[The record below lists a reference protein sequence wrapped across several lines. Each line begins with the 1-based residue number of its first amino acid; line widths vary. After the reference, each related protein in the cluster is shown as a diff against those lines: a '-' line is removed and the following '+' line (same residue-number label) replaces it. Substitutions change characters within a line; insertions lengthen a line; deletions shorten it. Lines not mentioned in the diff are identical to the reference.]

1 MTNVLYLQRSLPKTC
16 RYREFAPWQLASAS
30 LGASAQLSGA
40 LHLLEGWLDAQPQR
54 QTRHNLQTLSLLK
67 DSQLLYAAAT
77 WGLSRIADRLRWQQL
92 GLGELSDRQLL
103 VVIVNNLGEVG
114 RGVVALRRQ
123 ELALTGCRDE
133 QLSQCLHNLMRATR
147 RIEYL
152 LDPAAG
158 RVLSFQEFHHE

>member
-30 LGASAQLSGA
+30 LGATAQLTSS
-40 LHLLEGWLDAQPQR
+40 LYLFETWLDAQPQR

-77 WGLSRIADRLRWQQL
+77 WGLSRTADRLRWQQL

-103 VVIVNNLGEVG
+103 VVIVNNLGEIG
-114 RGVVALRRQ
+114 RSLLALRRH
-123 ELALTGCRDE
+123 EAMLTGCRDE

-158 RVLSFQEFHHE
+158 RVLPFQESHHE